1 VSITVTVVLSSAVG
15 SATAFQGTVTLNGTQ
30 VATFTIT
37 VPAGSSSASTTVTFT
52 APSTP
57 GKYIGTVS
65 VDGASGRFT
74 MYVMSSV
81 PSMTGLLVFI
91 IVLVIIAIGYLIYR
105 RRSGEVVIRL

>member
-37 VPAGSSSASTTVTFT
+37 VPAGSSSASETISFT
-52 APSTP
+52 APSKP

-65 VDGASGRFT
+65 IAGASGQFT
-74 MYVMSSV
+74 MNVM
-81 PSMTGLLVFI
+81 PSASLVGVVVLI
-91 IVLVIIAIGYLIYR
+91 IVLVIFAIGYLIYR
-105 RRSGEVVIRL
+105 RRSGEVIIRL